1 MRNVKGENSSIS
13 GLAVLLVFGIFA
25 ICVLFVLLEG
35 GLSYEKVYADGQ
47 ETYTQRTAMQFL
59 STKVRQAE
67 GQVSV
72 MSLGDGDALC
82 LDEEVDGEHYV
93 TWIYCCD
100 GWLREYYGVAGEMPD
115 PQYGDMVLELSY
127 MALDLSDDVLWIFA
141 EDVQGQE
148 MEMQLYLRSQEVR
161 SE

>member
-25 ICVLFVLLEG
+25 VCVLFVLLEG
-35 GLSYEKVYADGQ
+35 GLSYEQVYADGQ

-59 STKVRQAE
+59 STKVRQAD

-72 MSLGDGDALC
+72 MPLGDGDALC
-82 LDEEVDGEHYV
+82 LDEEIDGEHYV
-93 TWIYCCD
+93 TWIYCWD
-100 GWLREYYGVAGEMPD
+100 GWLCEYYGVAGEMPE

-127 MALDLSDDVLWIFA
+127 MALDLNDDILWIFA

-161 SE
+161 GE